1 MRMIRRSALA
11 IAALSAL
18 SFTFGATNSAS
29 AWWGSHGSSGGSWG
43 FGGGG
48 YGSSGGS
55 WGFGG
60 GGYGSSGGSW
70 GFGGGGYGS
79 SGGSWGSSG
88 GDYSYGSGGGS
99 YGSGGGGYGSYG
111 SGGGYYT
118 ASNTGYATPSPQVH
132 VAYLNVKVP
141 AEAKVYLQGQQMT
154 LTGTERRF
162 VTPELAD
169 GMQHS
174 YAVKVEVVRDGRTF
188 SKSTSATVR
197 PGQEVEIAVSFDE
210 QNPKELVASVTLA
223 SSR

>member
-55 WGFGG
+55 WG
-60 GGYGSSGGSW
+60 
-70 GFGGGGYGS
+70 
-79 SGGSWGSSG
+79 SSG

-99 YGSGGGGYGSYG
+99 YGYGGGGYGSSGGSYGYGGGGYGSYG

-162 VTPELAD
+162 VTPELAE
-169 GMQHS
+169 GKQHS
-174 YAVKVEVVRDGRTF
+174 YTVKVEVVRDGRTF